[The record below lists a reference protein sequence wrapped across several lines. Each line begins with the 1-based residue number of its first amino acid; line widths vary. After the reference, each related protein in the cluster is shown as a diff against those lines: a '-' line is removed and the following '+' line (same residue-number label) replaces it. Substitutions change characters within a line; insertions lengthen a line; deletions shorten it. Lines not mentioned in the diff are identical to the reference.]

1 VAASDRIETLASGY
15 GLVEG
20 LRVHADDHLYFSD
33 VIEGGVYRRSPEG
46 EIEPVVPKRRGVGG
60 IVLHADG
67 GVVVSGRSVCHVRDG
82 HTRVLLE
89 IEGAA
94 FNDLVTDS
102 AGCVCVGSL
111 RSSAFLQGGERQ
123 PGELYRIDAEGR
135 GVALYRDVSLSNGV
149 GFSPDGRIL
158 YHSDTGRNQI
168 LAHDVTD
175 EGRCRDRRVL
185 ATPPRGAPDGL
196 AVDSE
201 GFVWIAAYGGGC
213 VFRFASD
220 GSLDRR
226 VEVPAH
232 RVTTLCFG
240 GADRRDLYIASADNT
255 DDEALGGSIFR
266 TRAPAPGLE
275 VPLARV

>member
-1 VAASDRIETLASGY
+1 VD
-15 GLVEG
+15 
-20 LRVHADDHLYFSD
+20 ADDHLYFSD
-33 VIEGGVYRRSPEG
+33 VIEGGVHRRSPGG
-46 EIEPVVPKRRGVGG
+46 EIELVVPKRRGVGG
-60 IVLHADG
+60 IALHADG
-67 GVVVSGRSVCHVRDG
+67 GVVVSGRNVCHVRDG

-102 AGCVCVGSL
+102 AGCVCAGSL
-111 RSSAFLQGGERQ
+111 RSSAFLQGEERQ
-123 PGELYRIDAEGR
+123 PGELYRVDAEGR
-135 GVALYRDVSLSNGV
+135 GIALYRDVSLSNGV
-149 GFSPDGRIL
+149 GFSPDGGTL

-168 LAHDVTD
+168 LAHDVTRD
-175 EGRCRDRRVL
+175 GGCRNRRVL

-213 VFRFASD
+213 VFRFAPD

-232 RVTTLCFG
+232 RVTTLSFG
-240 GADRRDLYIASADNT
+240 GTDRRDLYIASADNT
-255 DDEALGGSIFR
+255 DDETLGGSIFR